1 MIKDR
6 TFMDIAR
13 LIANES
19 KAKKRQVGAIIVK
32 DNNILAVGY
41 NGTPSGHDNTCEDEE
56 EYMGRDYK
64 AHTRLV
70 TRPEVLHAE
79 SNAISKCARSVN
91 SSEGATIYT
100 TTAPCLEC
108 AKLIIQSG
116 IVEVVYEDE
125 YGKPDGV
132 NLLLKN
138 HTRVRKIES
147 DEKVT

>member
-13 LIANES
+13 LIAKES

-32 DNNILAVGY
+32 NNSIIAVGY

-64 AHTRLV
+64 AHTKLV

-79 SNAISKCARSVN
+79 SNAITKCARSN
-91 SSEGATIYT
+91 SSSEGATIYT
-100 TTAPCLEC
+100 TTSPCLEC

-116 IVEVVYEDE
+116 IVEVIYEDE
-125 YGKPDGV
+125 YGKPEGV
-132 NLLLKN
+132 ELLKLDKII
-138 HTRVRKIES
+138 VRKLRQ
-147 DEKVT
+147 